1 MQIPVALLE
10 HIAELAGAALKEEVL
25 LTPKPGLVDC
35 KDQGAHTDMDAA
47 LFLISIEALQPF
59 FLQYILEGYQSNE
72 APAKLFQRI
81 REIGKAA
88 ECAMFQATKGINTH
102 KGAQFSLALI
112 LTSLGYWI
120 RQKQIIS
127 LDQLPKLL
135 VMDELFAFVK
145 QLTANL
151 LEEDLKQMN
160 HPAQTNG
167 ERLYVQYGVGGIR
180 EEAHQGFPSLRLLA
194 YPELKRQRAM
204 FAHSRQLYLHLLFYL
219 MSHVDDSNVLHRGGL
234 AGLQYVKQ
242 TASAFLQNGGILQ
255 ESYEAEIV
263 RINQAFIDRYLSPG
277 GCADLLALTI
287 FLHHLYQKG

>member
-10 HIAELAGAALKEEVL
+10 HIAGLAGAALKEEVL

-35 KDQGAHTDMDAA
+35 QDQGAHSDMDAA

-59 FLQYILEGYQSNE
+59 FLQYIVQGYQSKE
-72 APAKLFQRI
+72 APAKLFQQI

-88 ECAMFQATKGINTH
+88 ERAMFQATNGINTH

-120 RQKQIIS
+120 RQKQIVS
-127 LDQLPKLL
+127 LAQLSEFLTI
-135 VMDELFAFVK
+135 DELFAFVR
-145 QLTANL
+145 QLTANI
-151 LEEDLKQMN
+151 LEEDLKQMS
-160 HPAQTNG
+160 HPAQTHG
-167 ERLYVQYGVGGIR
+167 EQLYVQYGIGGIR

-194 YPELKRQRAM
+194 YPELERQRTAL
-204 FAHSRQLYLHLLFYL
+204 AHPRQLYLHLLFYL

-242 TASAFLQNGGILQ
+242 TAMSFLQNGGILQ
-255 ESYEAEIV
+255 EAYETEIAL
-263 RINQAFIDRYLSPG
+263 INQAFIDRNLSPG

-287 FLHHLYQKG
+287 FLHQLYQKG